1 VHFLAAIAD
10 AVVYFIAAIT
20 VAVVYFTVVVTVPC
34 TLGWPSCE
42 RV

>member
-1 VHFLAAIAD
+1 
-10 AVVYFIAAIT
+10 VYFIAAIT